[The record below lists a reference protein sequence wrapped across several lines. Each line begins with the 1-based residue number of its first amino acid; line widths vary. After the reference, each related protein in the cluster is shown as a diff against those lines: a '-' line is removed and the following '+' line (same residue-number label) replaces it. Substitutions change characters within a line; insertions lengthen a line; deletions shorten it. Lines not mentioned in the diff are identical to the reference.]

1 MRTRASQ
8 WGALLPAVCLV
19 SAAAWAIPTNRPKI
33 AVHPLKV
40 GSGSPS
46 EQRDLKLFFKLTV
59 SAAEEIEV
67 PLETEVVQAL
77 EKNGYASCDRD
88 DECLRRVAVATG
100 SVYAL
105 YAAVGLDGLGD
116 NVVVAAR
123 VVRSDAVP
131 MGKGVTL
138 TRPMVAGRKFS
149 EVAKEALTKLVA
161 QLKLA
166 ELPSALPASRS
177 PSADA
182 PVAMVAP
189 AAPVT
194 ADAPPAPPMVNGEAP
209 VNKWRV
215 ASYVAGG
222 AGVVAVVVGAV
233 LLKTANDSLVNA
245 RNDRGIFKSE
255 QDYQNVRSV
264 PDRQKAGVGLIAG
277 GAALVAAAG
286 GALWYSM
293 QNDAPVASVMVDG
306 RGAMVFVSM
315 PLK

>member
-1 MRTRASQ
+1 MRTISSQ

-46 EQRDLKLFFKLTV
+46 EQRELKLFFKLTV

-138 TRPMVAGRKFS
+138 TRPMAPGRKFS

-166 ELPSALPASRS
+166 ELPPALPASRS
-177 PSADA
+177 PSGDA
-182 PVAMVAP
+182 PVALVSP
-189 AAPVT
+189 SAAAT
-194 ADAPPAPPMVNGEAP
+194 ADAPPPPPLVTVERP

-215 ASYVAGG
+215 SSYVAGG
-222 AGVVAVVVGAV
+222 VGVVAVGVGAV
-233 LLKTANDSLVNA
+233 LLKAANDSLGDA
-245 RNDRGIFKSE
+245 RNEQGVFKSE
-255 QDYQNVRSV
+255 QHYQNVLGV
-264 PDRQKAGVGLIAG
+264 PGRQKAGVGLIAG

-286 GALWYSM
+286 GAFWYSM
-293 QNDAPVASVMVDG
+293 HDDAPVASVMIDG
-306 RGAMVFVSM
+306 RGAMVLVSM